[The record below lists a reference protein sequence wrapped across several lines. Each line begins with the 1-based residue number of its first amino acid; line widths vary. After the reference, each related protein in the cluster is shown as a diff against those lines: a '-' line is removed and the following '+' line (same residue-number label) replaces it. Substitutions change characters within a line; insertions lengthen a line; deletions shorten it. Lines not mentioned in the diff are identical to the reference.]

1 MGQIDS
7 SSTYCKGEFRIT
19 FTETNDSNFPT
30 AYVAS
35 KLAMAEFARLVARD
49 RPDLR
54 VLIVLPGPVKTGLFL
69 GGKSDQ
75 LLAKIEDAVGI
86 LSPSEFAQTVFQHV
100 IPQFNSQPSG
110 AAAKVYKRAGVEW
123 VDVREYLA
131 APV

>member
-35 KLAMAEFARLVARD
+35 KRAMAEFARLVARD

-54 VLIVLPGPVKTGLFL
+54 VLILLPGPVKTGLFL
-69 GGKSDQ
+69 EGKSDQ

-123 VDVREYLA
+123 VDIREYLA